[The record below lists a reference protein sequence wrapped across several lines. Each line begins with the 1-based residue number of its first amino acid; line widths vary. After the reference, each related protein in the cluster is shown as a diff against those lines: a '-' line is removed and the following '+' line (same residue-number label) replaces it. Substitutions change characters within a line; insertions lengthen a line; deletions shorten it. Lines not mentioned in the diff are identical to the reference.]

1 MKKFLFFSLL
11 TVFICSCSPTTYKQ
25 ISKTYPANNS
35 DTITVYE
42 YGQRLKNK
50 YEVLGTIK
58 LENSEFSKL
67 GNYAK
72 VVKYAKDEAR
82 KIGGNAIKIIEHT
95 GPQSEMIG
103 LGVAFTTTHDIVFK
117 ILKVSKSE
125 PISINV
131 TPRLNPNYTQ
141 IYFYEQ
147 KSGYAA
153 YGKRTNLIQ
162 VVSSV
167 LNDGYKIIL
176 DDSILVNIEKDW
188 KKSVVRINKT
198 GNHIIKAKIKDGIFK
213 IPIYIQNGMEIYIR
227 LRYSISGRRIFE
239 IVDNE
244 VGEFEYSLIE

>member
-1 MKKFLFFSLL
+1 MKKFVFFSLL
-11 TVFICSCSPTTYKQ
+11 AAFMCACSPTLYKQ
-25 ISKTYPANNS
+25 IGKSYPPQNT
-35 DTITVYE
+35 DTVTVYE
-42 YGQRLKNK
+42 YGQRPKNK

-72 VVKYAKDEAR
+72 VVKYAKEEAM

-95 GPQSEMIG
+95 GPQSEMVG

-117 ILKVSKSE
+117 ILKISKSE

-131 TPRLNPNYTQ
+131 TPKLNRNYAQ

-162 VVSSV
+162 VVYSILS
-167 LNDGYKIIL
+167 DGYKIII
-176 DDSILVNIEKDW
+176 DDSILVNIDKEW
-188 KKSVVRINKT
+188 KKSGVRTSKT
-198 GNHIIKAKIKDGIFK
+198 GDHIIKAKIKEGTFK
-213 IPIYIQNGMEIYIR
+213 IPIYVQNGMDFYIR
-227 LRYSISGRRIFE
+227 FRYSISGRRIFE